1 MNIRSVPYV
10 PCLCPRYKKS
20 IRRYVALASA
30 RPGCGTGG
38 RVLVIRPSDVYAGVF
53 SAKLSTHNA
62 VLAGSLPVVSVQR
75 CGTSPRRLLTAGSR
89 DRNNH
94 DVLMVHRHSLCVVT
108 LALYFTAGFLNSPK
122 NAFSSA
128 VFRITRY
135 LVKCLRSVT
144 WHFGHYNRLFLLT
157 YLLTYLLTPQQQ
169 MFQQHRWL
177 AWAHYIVIDCRHWQ
191 ILHHG
196 PSQPHSAWAV
206 TSQLIQ
212 DKPL

>member
-1 MNIRSVPYV
+1 MSSLQEIYTSLRGFGF
-10 PCLCPRYKKS
+10 CK
-20 IRRYVALASA
+20 A
-30 RPGCGTGG
+30 GCGTGG

-53 SAKLSTHNA
+53 SAKVSTHNA

-157 YLLTYLLTPQQQ
+157 YLLTYLLHNNRCSNNTDDW
-169 MFQQHRWL
+169 HER
-177 AWAHYIVIDCRHWQ
+177 I
-191 ILHHG
+191 
-196 PSQPHSAWAV
+196 
-206 TSQLIQ
+206 T
-212 DKPL
+212 